1 MNQGIKAP
9 KKMVVTK
16 TINKT
21 VLFITCT
28 ALSYSGVAFYGAYT
42 VKISAK
48 ATDPLMVPAV
58 DTIAIQLRDNTHF
71 ENNLK
76 MKAKPNIAA
85 IRETMQMRS

>member
-1 MNQGIKAP
+1 
-9 KKMVVTK
+9 MVVTK

-28 ALSYSGVAFYGAYT
+28 ALSYYGVACYGAYT

-58 DTIAIQLRDNTHF
+58 DTIAI
-71 ENNLK
+71 
-76 MKAKPNIAA
+76 
-85 IRETMQMRS
+85 

>member
-1 MNQGIKAP
+1 MIESLFVGSSFEDPRNFLMNQGIKAP

-28 ALSYSGVAFYGAYT
+28 ALSYYGVACYGAYT

-58 DTIAIQLRDNTHF
+58 DTIAI
-71 ENNLK
+71 
-76 MKAKPNIAA
+76 
-85 IRETMQMRS
+85 